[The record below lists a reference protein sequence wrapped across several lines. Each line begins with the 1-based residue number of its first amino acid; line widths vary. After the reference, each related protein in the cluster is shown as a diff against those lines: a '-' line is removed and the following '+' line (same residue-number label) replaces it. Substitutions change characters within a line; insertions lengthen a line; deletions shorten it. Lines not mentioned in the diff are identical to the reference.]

1 MAQAPR
7 KPAHVMAAERE
18 VERKAEEAARLQ
30 ELYGDLLQDVQV
42 LRKRGF
48 VVTREGAKFLVGNKL
63 LDRAGVRAMARR
75 EGGLAGMSFPRSPTK
90 TAAGLKIGATV
101 ALTPKKPATSTPL
114 PMTKEK
120 VLSGAAA
127 TAKAKAAQHS
137 ADLGTK
143 PRVVWLDL
151 GLLTVD
157 KTYQREVGKAGIT
170 HINRIL
176 QAFNWNCYQPIVVSE
191 RDDGT
196 YAVIDGQHRLEA
208 AKKHPQIDSL
218 PCYIIDAP
226 DVAKQAEIFVAVNS
240 RRIGLTSLQQFHA
253 AVAAKQREAMEA
265 FGVCRNA
272 GVVILKTPPSY
283 DIPPKS
289 VLSPNTLL
297 KMLRQV
303 GRPAVATA
311 IKLLADTH
319 PETLNAFR
327 SPTIA
332 ALCRVVADPKIDV
345 AKVRAVLAATNL
357 ARFYD
362 DTRNGRVT
370 SGGTLETSAERV
382 LRERLNPHRPAA
394 GSQEEKDHG

>member
-1 MAQAPR
+1 MSSAAR
-7 KPAHVMAAERE
+7 KSAHESAAERAAAAKLE
-18 VERKAEEAARLQ
+18 DAARQQ
-30 ELYGDLLQDVQV
+30 ELYGDIQPHVEI

-48 VVTREGAKFLVGNKL
+48 VITVERDKFRVDNKL
-63 LDRAGVRAMARR
+63 LTRAEVRALAQR
-75 EGGLAGMSFPRSPTK
+75 EGGLAGMAFTRTPAK
-90 TAAGLKIGATV
+90 TASGLKIGDAV
-101 ALTPKKPATSTPL
+101 PLTPKKAATVTPL
-114 PMTKEK
+114 PTTKLK

-127 TAKAKAAQHS
+127 SAVAKAAQHS
-137 ADLGTK
+137 TDLGPK

-157 KTYQREVGKAGIT
+157 KSYQREVGKAGIT

-176 QAFNWNCYQPIVVSE
+176 LAFNWNCYQPIVVSE

-218 PCYIIDAP
+218 PCYIIEAP

-303 GRPAVATA
+303 GQPAVATA
-311 IKLLADTH
+311 IKMLADTH
-319 PETLNAFR
+319 PETVNAFR

-332 ALCRVVADPKIDV
+332 ALCRIAADPKVDV
-345 AKVRAVLAATNL
+345 VKLKAVLAATDL
-357 ARFYD
+357 AGFYVD
-362 DTRNGRVT
+362 VRNDRT
-370 SGGTLETSAERV
+370 KTGGTLETVAERL
-382 LRERLNPHRPAA
+382 LRARLSVPA
-394 GSQEEKDHG
+394 GSRPIEGGNKHG